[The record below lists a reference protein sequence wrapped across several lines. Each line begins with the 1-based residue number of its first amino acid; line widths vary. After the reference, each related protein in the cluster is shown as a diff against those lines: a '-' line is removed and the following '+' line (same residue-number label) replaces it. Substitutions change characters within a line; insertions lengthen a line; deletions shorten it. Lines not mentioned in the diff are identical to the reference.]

1 MKSPLLSLL
10 LCLVLGAPAWGA
22 SELEAVRT
30 RAQSARAEVRTL
42 RGQQQALRD
51 ELNTLAARIETL
63 KAQRQGKLTAGEEL
77 ESALRRSQELS
88 GALTGLAQSVA
99 GAEGEAERANLAL
112 HQSLSEE
119 LARVRAAWDGTTDR
133 AARAQL
139 VSRMRTLR
147 MERDAVRAAL
157 PPSRVPALSKAESSD
172 DTEDLLEQADALRDS
187 EDKVRQRLTA
197 LKARISEVREER
209 DLERRMSD
217 FLGEDAMFD
226 EQDRQLRLRLDDSRH
241 VAVDAT
247 QRPQRGSSTGADS
260 APPAPVSAPGTGG
273 GAPNSGNPSDVPP
286 PTTATPPPTTTPPV
300 TQQPPPTMQ
309 TPTAHASDSR
319 PQVDTV
325 RAQQLAAGGPEDL
338 AEMEAEAKRLE
349 KLARELNAR
358 AATLEHRVRELE

>member
-1 MKSPLLSLL
+1 MKSPLLPLL

-30 RAQSARAEVRTL
+30 RAQSARGEVRTL

-51 ELNTLAARIETL
+51 ELNTLAGRIETL

-112 HQSLSEE
+112 HQALSEE
-119 LARVRAAWDGTTDR
+119 LARVRSAWDGTSDR

-139 VSRMRTLR
+139 VSRMRGLR

-157 PPSRVPALSKAESSD
+157 PPSRVPALNKAESSD
-172 DTEDLLEQADALRDS
+172 DSEDLLEQADALRDS
-187 EDKVRQRLTA
+187 EDKVRQRLAA
-197 LKARISEVREER
+197 LKTRISEVREER

-241 VAVDAT
+241 VAVDSS
-247 QRPQRGSSTGADS
+247 QRPPRTPLFGGGGRENAADS
-260 APPAPVSAPGTGG
+260 PPAPPPGIG
-273 GAPNSGNPSDVPP
+273 SGNPSSDPAP
-286 PTTATPPPTTTPPV
+286 PTTATPPPTTTPP
-300 TQQPPPTMQ
+300 TTTPPTPVP
-309 TPTAHASDSR
+309 TPRASDSR

-338 AEMEAEAKRLE
+338 AEMEAEAARLE
-349 KLARELNAR
+349 KLARELNSR